1 MVCRPFK
8 IMEIQYYKSN
18 DLIMAEYNPRQLT
31 KDQYS
36 QLKDS
41 ITRFGLV
48 DPLIVNKNKERKNI
62 LVGGHQRFKIAK
74 EMGIDEIPCVE
85 VDLTLDAE
93 KELNIR
99 LNKNVGEWDYDA
111 LANYFD
117 VGELTDWGFSNDEL
131 QFYEDEPV
139 QGLIDDDEIPEV
151 EEAITKEGDLWI
163 LGEHRVLCG
172 DATKKE
178 DVDLLMDGQKVE
190 LIHSDPPYGMGKE
203 KDGVLNDNIYDE
215 KLDEFQMKWITAFR
229 SYVEDNGS
237 LYIWGNAP
245 DLWRLW
251 YKGGLKDSE
260 HLELR
265 NEIVWDKKSIPGMKS
280 DLMHQYPEASERCL
294 YIQIG
299 KQFIGNINA
308 EDFPEEWEGIR
319 SYLESQS
326 TKAGIKPKDIKRVTN
341 TQMYSHWFT
350 KSQFS
355 LIPQKHYR
363 ALREE
368 YPNCF
373 QKPYKELSDE
383 WKQFRSI
390 ASDKK
395 REKHSMIRSYFNNAH
410 DSMRDVWEFGRV
422 HGDERHGHA
431 TPKPVEMMERII
443 ISSSEKS
450 LIEPFLGSGS
460 TLIAAEKTNRKCYG
474 LELDPHYCDV
484 IVKRWEDFTGKKA
497 ERIERVEG

>member
-8 IMEIQYYKSN
+8 TMEIQYYKSN

-178 DVDLLMDGQKVE
+178 DVERLMDNQKAE
-190 LIHSDPPYGMGKE
+190 LLLTDPPYGIGIDGQKKSIAKNPKHNRKE
-203 KDGVLNDNIYDE
+203 HKFKGWDNKRPSQKTFNLIMSFAN
-215 KLDEFQMKWITAFR
+215 KHI
-229 SYVEDNGS
+229 
-237 LYIWGNAP
+237 IWGGNYFS
-245 DLWRLW
+245 DLLPPT
-251 YKGGLKDSE
+251 KGW
-260 HLELR
+260 
-265 NEIVWDKKSIPGMKS
+265 IVWDKGQKGLTMSDGELAWTSEKNPLRITIVNRNQLKGSVHPTQKPLSVIQFCLKQIESKSIF
-280 DLMHQYPEASERCL
+280 D
-294 YIQIG
+294 
-299 KQFIGNINA
+299 
-308 EDFPEEWEGIR
+308 
-319 SYLESQS
+319 
-326 TKAGIKPKDIKRVTN
+326 
-341 TQMYSHWFT
+341 
-350 KSQFS
+350 
-355 LIPQKHYR
+355 
-363 ALREE
+363 
-368 YPNCF
+368 
-373 QKPYKELSDE
+373 
-383 WKQFRSI
+383 
-390 ASDKK
+390 
-395 REKHSMIRSYFNNAH
+395 
-410 DSMRDVWEFGRV
+410 
-422 HGDERHGHA
+422 
-431 TPKPVEMMERII
+431 
-443 ISSSEKS
+443 
-450 LIEPFLGSGS
+450 PFLGSGS

-474 LELDPHYCDV
+474 MELDPHYCDV

>member
-8 IMEIQYYKSN
+8 NMEIQYYKSN

-41 ITRFGLV
+41 IKRFGLV

-172 DATKKE
+172 DSTKKE
-178 DVDLLMDGQKVE
+178 DVDLLMDSKKADMVFT
-190 LIHSDPPYGMGKE
+190 DPPYGLGGYGGRKKMALKGDDQDVTPFYSCIPDANEVYVWGRIYNLVDINFHPRDIIVWKKNNFGLGKGYRGQYE
-203 KDGVLNDNIYDE
+203 VC
-215 KLDEFQMKWITAFR
+215 F
-229 SYVEDNGS
+229 
-237 LYIWGNAP
+237 
-245 DLWRLW
+245 
-251 YKGGLKDSE
+251 YKGEFSGSDS
-260 HLELR
+260 
-265 NEIVWDKKSIPGMKS
+265 
-280 DLMHQYPEASERCL
+280 
-294 YIQIG
+294 
-299 KQFIGNINA
+299 
-308 EDFPEEWEGIR
+308 
-319 SYLESQS
+319 
-326 TKAGIKPKDIKRVTN
+326 
-341 TQMYSHWFT
+341 
-350 KSQFS
+350 
-355 LIPQKHYR
+355 
-363 ALREE
+363 
-368 YPNCF
+368 
-373 QKPYKELSDE
+373 
-383 WKQFRSI
+383 
-390 ASDKK
+390 
-395 REKHSMIRSYFNNAH
+395 
-410 DSMRDVWEFGRV
+410 DVWEINKDTNYK
-422 HGDERHGHA
+422 HPTQKPTALCERA
-431 TPKPVEMMERII
+431 IKNSNPKII
-443 ISSSEKS
+443 MD
-450 LIEPFLGSGS
+450 LFLGSGS

-474 LELDPHYCDV
+474 MELDPNYCDV
-484 IVKRWEDFTGKKA
+484 IVKRWEEFTGKKA

>member
-8 IMEIQYYKSN
+8 NMEIQYYKSN

-172 DATKKE
+172 DATEKI
-178 DVDLLMDGQKVE
+178 DVDLLMKGQKADMVFT
-190 LIHSDPPYGMGKE
+190 DPPYGVDY
-203 KDGVLNDNIYDE
+203 DG
-215 KLDEFQMKWITAFR
+215 
-229 SYVEDNGS
+229 GS
-237 LYIWGNAP
+237 
-245 DLWRLW
+245 
-251 YKGGLKDSE
+251 
-260 HLELR
+260 
-265 NEIVWDKKSIPGMKS
+265 
-280 DLMHQYPEASERCL
+280 
-294 YIQIG
+294 
-299 KQFIGNINA
+299 
-308 EDFPEEWEGIR
+308 
-319 SYLESQS
+319 
-326 TKAGIKPKDIKRVTN
+326 
-341 TQMYSHWFT
+341 
-350 KSQFS
+350 
-355 LIPQKHYR
+355 
-363 ALREE
+363 
-368 YPNCF
+368 
-373 QKPYKELSDE
+373 
-383 WKQFRSI
+383 
-390 ASDKK
+390 KK
-395 REKHSMIRSYFNNAH
+395 REKLKDDHIGTNIYSKVIPIISEYCLGACYTWFAGTNPFDLYNSVNEYGDIHSLIIWVKNNSTFNMSIHYKQKHEPCLYWKPKNKTLKWSGNN
-410 DSMRDVWEFGRV
+410 DQDTVWNFNRESKNKL
-422 HGDERHGHA
+422 HP
-431 TPKPVEMMERII
+431 TQKPVELALKA
-443 ISSSEKS
+443 ISNHDADIVMD
-450 LIEPFLGSGS
+450 LFLGSGS

-474 LELDPHYCDV
+474 MELDPHYCDI